1 MEGFNGEVLKRN
13 SKVDA
18 AKGILIL
25 LVVIG
30 HYKRGMT
37 HDIIFL
43 FHMPLFFILS
53 GFLLKKEK
61 LLDTK
66 YLKDRALALMIP
78 YGIYLSLDW
87 LIIRRNFSINM
98 IVHLL
103 WGGRA
108 LDGVYWYTTCLI
120 TALFLLG
127 FLIKNFSERSAKL
140 LILTGGG
147 IAVLESHLCEHI
159 SVLDYPGM
167 PWSIDVALIAI
178 VYLAIGFYFKMKIRN
193 FMEDSNKLF
202 DTVAVMASLFLIIF
216 CVINYSGD
224 NILYYFDMK
233 PRYYKELVL
242 AIVIPCLF
250 GIVLCRTVYWI
261 SRIRILNCVQHCFSY
276 LGQVTIPIMY
286 MHVMLN
292 TWKKQLSYSLF
303 VYVLIGI
310 GFPIIFSLVF
320 CRFKIMRVLFG
331 LPVPKA

>member
-1 MEGFNGEVLKRN
+1 
-13 SKVDA
+13 
-18 AKGILIL
+18 
-25 LVVIG
+25 
-30 HYKRGMT
+30 
-37 HDIIFL
+37 
-43 FHMPLFFILS
+43 
-53 GFLLKKEK
+53 
-61 LLDTK
+61 
-66 YLKDRALALMIP
+66 
-78 YGIYLSLDW
+78 
-87 LIIRRNFSINM
+87 
-98 IVHLL
+98 
-103 WGGRA
+103 
-108 LDGVYWYTTCLI
+108 
-120 TALFLLG
+120 
-127 FLIKNFSERSAKL
+127 
-140 LILTGGG
+140 
-147 IAVLESHLCEHI
+147 
-159 SVLDYPGM
+159 M